1 MKNRFS
7 VIKMKPIELLLISI
21 ICSCTVYFIFSTIA
35 QINFKKDILK
45 TYEKNY
51 PLDKGIFTDFSEIAD
66 NEKLIIKEDLDFKL
80 ERNIYSFFNNQKD
93 IIDKIYFNN
102 LKKYPIDIVNVK
114 KPKIK
119 DLKSNGYDETLKVF
133 SINKDYYIDY
143 IKDYIDGEG
152 FENVDFEK
160 GSINIPVLL
169 GSDFKGIYKIGD
181 IIENEKIKKSFKV
194 KGFIE
199 KDKFIFSMTG
209 KPAYGIEGLNSSIVC
224 AYNEKGLERAIK
236 MNLSMKKDEDI
247 SNKDT
252 VLIYDLPKIIPSIIL
267 KVRPEQELDQAI
279 DELNKRLLNNGL
291 SVELLSVKSDI
302 DTFLERFNYEISFNT
317 LILFIFGILSV
328 LVVSTIINYTIQ
340 KFKYNIGILY
350 SIGATTKDILNIFFR
365 RILQIS
371 IIALILGG
379 ILYVVIRKSVYLFFV
394 NEIKIEYIVY
404 GSLVYMIIIGI
415 SFIVPIVKIKKYR
428 PIDLLKDGRE

>member
-1 MKNRFS
+1 
-7 VIKMKPIELLLISI
+7 
-21 ICSCTVYFIFSTIA
+21 
-35 QINFKKDILK
+35 
-45 TYEKNY
+45 
-51 PLDKGIFTDFSEIAD
+51 
-66 NEKLIIKEDLDFKL
+66 
-80 ERNIYSFFNNQKD
+80 
-93 IIDKIYFNN
+93 
-102 LKKYPIDIVNVK
+102 
-114 KPKIK
+114 
-119 DLKSNGYDETLKVF
+119 
-133 SINKDYYIDY
+133 
-143 IKDYIDGEG
+143 
-152 FENVDFEK
+152 
-160 GSINIPVLL
+160 
-169 GSDFKGIYKIGD
+169 
-181 IIENEKIKKSFKV
+181 
-194 KGFIE
+194 
-199 KDKFIFSMTG
+199 MTG

-291 SVELLSVKSDI
+291 SVELLSMKSDI

-404 GSLVYMIIIGI
+404 
-415 SFIVPIVKIKKYR
+415 
-428 PIDLLKDGRE
+428 DH

>member
-7 VIKMKPIELLLISI
+7 AIKMKPIELLLIAI
-21 ICSCTVYFIFSTIA
+21 ICSCTIYFIFSTIS
-35 QINFKKDILK
+35 QINFKNDILK
-45 TYEKNY
+45 NYEKNY
-51 PLDKGIFTDFSEIAD
+51 PLDKGIFTSFSEIAD

-80 ERNIYSFFNNQKD
+80 ERNMYSFFYNQKD

-102 LKKYPIDIVNVK
+102 FKIYPIDIINIK
-114 KPKIK
+114 KPQSK

-152 FENVDFEK
+152 FESIDFERDI
-160 GSINIPVLL
+160 INIPILL
-169 GSDFKGIYKIGD
+169 GSDFKDIYKIGD
-181 IIENEKIKKSFKV
+181 IIENKKLNKSFQV

-199 KDKFIFSMTG
+199 KDKFIFSMNG
-209 KPAYGIEGLNSSIVC
+209 SPAYGIESLNNSIVC

-236 MNLSMKKDEDI
+236 MNLSMKKDGDI
-247 SNKDT
+247 GNKDT
-252 VLIYDLPKIIPSIIL
+252 VLIPDLPKIIPSIIL
-267 KVRPEQELDQAI
+267 KVSSEQKLDQAI

-291 SVELLSVKSDI
+291 SVELLSMKSDI
-302 DTFLERFNYEISFNT
+302 DIFLERFNHEISFNT

-379 ILYVVIRKSVYLFFV
+379 ILYVVIRKSIYLFFV